1 MIWIIL
7 YFLIGLITGLCCY
20 AFECYRYKKKY
31 ENKSWRL
38 TWDEYDDKEGVTL
51 ILVVYIFLWP
61 LAIIAVLA
69 CFIFVYPTVYIR
81 KYFGIE

>member
-1 MIWIIL
+1 MEIAL
-7 YFLIGLITGLCCY
+7 YFIIGFIIGLCCY
-20 AFECYRYKKKY
+20 TYECYRYKKKY
-31 ENKSWRL
+31 ENKPWKL

-51 ILVVYIFLWP
+51 ILVVCIFLWP

-69 CFIFVYPTVYIR
+69 YLIFVYPTVYIR

>member
-1 MIWIIL
+1 MEIIL
-7 YFLIGLITGLCCY
+7 YFIIGLIIGLCCY
-20 AFECYRYKKKY
+20 TYECYRYKKKY

-51 ILVVYIFLWP
+51 ILVTCIFLWP
-61 LAIIAVLA
+61 LVILAVLA
-69 CFIFVYPTVYIR
+69 YLIFVYPTVYIR